1 MTNMITLNEIE
12 NKIVLIL
19 MASPN
24 IMYTQYTLYD
34 KILEKFDV
42 KDYKADQG
50 FKAKYMLVL
59 NNLDK
64 TYDNIKLQNINDKYI
79 ICYEDKD
86 EIKSNQNKEEIINDL
101 NNSRDDDMSNSS
113 FILDFIVTNK
123 VTDHYNYIDPKT
135 GNTILH
141 EVLSKDNTENVKNI
155 LQHNSNLRASNER
168 SVLEAPKSPE
178 TERIVVDGDLLIL
191 NKNLETPI
199 EKINSIQVSN
209 LIIMELLKKINNYE
223 EMLLNSSIR
232 IDMLNDSIKK
242 NNVKD
247 LINDYSIFELIYM
260 KITLFFSSIYK
271 MLIILFLIMM
281 IIKYYKLKFF

>member
-1 MTNMITLNEIE
+1 MITLNEIE

-24 IMYTQYTLYD
+24 IMYTQYTLYN
-34 KILEKFDV
+34 KILEKFDSN
-42 KDYKADQG
+42 DYKADQG

-86 EIKSNQNKEEIINDL
+86 EVKSNQNKEEIINDL
-101 NNSRDDDMSNSS
+101 NNTKDDNIDAMSNSS

-155 LQHNSNLRASNER
+155 LQHNLNL
-168 SVLEAPKSPE
+168 
-178 TERIVVDGDLLIL
+178 LLTL

-209 LIIMELLKKINNYE
+209 LIIVELLKKINNYE
-223 EMLLNSSIR
+223 EMLITF
-232 IDMLNDSIKK
+232 NDSIKK

-260 KITLFFSSIYK
+260 KISLFFSGIYK
-271 MLIILFLIMM
+271 MLIIVFLIMM